1 MSALDGTITFTT
13 PTARNILR
21 IAANAKLK
29 RRNHTK
35 QKPPLGEIEYKC
47 VSAIIYR
54 VNKEGKLDISAELT
68 DICGHSVSTADP
80 AQLRYKEE

>member
-13 PTARNILR
+13 PTARNISR

-35 QKPPLGEIEYKC
+35 QKPPRSKRL
-47 VSAIIYR
+47 YR
-54 VNKEGKLDISAELT
+54 AKQKKITGGDKI
-68 DICGHSVSTADP
+68 
-80 AQLRYKEE
+80 RR

>member
-13 PTARNILR
+13 PTARNISR

-35 QKPPLGEIEYKC
+35 QKPPRSKRL
-47 VSAIIYR
+47 YR
-54 VNKEGKLDISAELT
+54 AKQK
-68 DICGHSVSTADP
+68 
-80 AQLRYKEE
+80 R

>member
-1 MSALDGTITFTT
+1 MLIIFSPNTIFWVQIMTNDELKQALF
-13 PTARNILR
+13 N
-21 IAANAKLK
+21 K
-29 RRNHTK
+29 RPVIHN
-35 QKPPLGEIEYKC
+35 KPPLGEIEYKC